1 MAVLLFVIGGLSVV
15 AGAALTAF
23 GFSIEL
29 SFGNSLIVAGV
40 TALVG
45 GFIIIGLGAAVAQLR
60 RIAELLGRSDLPRPL
75 EDGRPPAARVQFP
88 PRPKGEAKAAA
99 APRELTIPLRL
110 DEVPT
115 RTASTFAPTPAD
127 LHTGG
132 EESDEVPLSPLTP
145 PRAPSAPS
153 AKPAETKP
161 ATPPLPEPPWRTSPG
176 LPPSR
181 PLFDTL
187 WPAERPAKA
196 GPNAKLETNETTAK
210 APPREPAAEPVGSPP
225 DASEAE
231 AMPAR
236 ETRAVAILKSGVV
249 DGMGYT
255 LYVDGSIEAELP
267 QGTLRFN
274 SIGELRHHLEKNS

>member
-1 MAVLLFVIGGLSVV
+1 GTAKLPPDRRGRSAIARIVARMAVLLFVIGGLSVV

-110 DEVPT
+110 
-115 RTASTFAPTPAD
+115 
-127 LHTGG
+127 
-132 EESDEVPLSPLTP
+132 DEVPLSPLTP